1 MWGRAMS
8 LVEHG
13 RVAHYL
19 VFCAV
24 ICPLSVFHC
33 LSFFDLRLLITTL
46 ISSNLSFS
54 LAIGTCDINEINEID
69 NAKFCEHYTFT
80 MNYLFVCLMVFNATF
95 NNISV
100 ISWWSVLLVG
110 ETRGP

>member
-1 MWGRAMS
+1 MW
-8 LVEHG
+8 G

-24 ICPLSVFHC
+24 NCPLSVFHC
-33 LSFFDLRLLITTL
+33 LFFFDLRLLITTL

-54 LAIGTCDINEINEID
+54 LVIGTCDINEINEID
-69 NAKFCEHYTFT
+69 NGKFCEHYTFT

-100 ISWWSVLLVG
+100 ISWLSVLLVE